1 MTKYIVEAR
10 SLIGHPSLYA
20 FDNVLMA
27 EIERS
32 KAMRMTEAQAR
43 ERAKKEKAL
52 RPGRKVLI
60 IKVES

>member
-1 MTKYIVEAR
+1 MECR
-10 SLIGHPSLYA
+10 STFGQPSLYA
-20 FDNVLMA
+20 WDNILTI
-27 EIERS
+27 EIDRS
-32 KAMRMTEAQAR
+32 RAMRMTEAQAR

>member
-1 MTKYIVEAR
+1 MSKYIVECR
-10 SLIGHPSLYA
+10 STIGQPSLYVW
-20 FDNVLMA
+20 DNILTI
-27 EIERS
+27 EIDRS
-32 KAMRMTEAQAR
+32 RALRMTEAQAR